1 MTSPPTSTPASTPTS
16 TPTSTR
22 AHTAISPDTS
32 PPAPLLSAAGI
43 NFAYARAHPVLRD
56 VAVEFPA
63 GALVAIVGPN
73 GAGKS
78 TLLRVL
84 AGVAE
89 PQTGT
94 VALAVAPSLHALPP
108 RQRAARVAFVAQR
121 PEVAFAFSV
130 REVVALGLYATSP
143 QTANATTAAL
153 AALDLTAFAD
163 APFATLS
170 AGQQQRVS
178 LARAMAQL
186 GLPSSS
192 HTTLPKVLL
201 ADEPVASMDPR
212 NALASMRLLRD
223 AADRGNLV
231 VCVLHDVSLVA
242 RWATHALLLTCD
254 GRVAAFG
261 PLHLVLTPA
270 NLQHL
275 FGVRFTPLWPSPSSA
290 TDPTPCGH
298 APVPPAMIPEPDQ
311 P

>member
-1 MTSPPTSTPASTPTS
+1 MTTP
-16 TPTSTR
+16 PTSTR
-22 AHTAISPDTS
+22 AEIASAAAATPAATPTPL
-32 PPAPLLSAAGI
+32 PPAASPLLSARGI
-43 NFAYARAHPVLRD
+43 NFAYARATPVLRD
-56 VAVEFPA
+56 VTVDFTS

-84 AGVAE
+84 AGVAP
-89 PQTGT
+89 PQGGT
-94 VALAVAPSLHALPP
+94 VALPDAPNLHELPP
-108 RQRAARVAFVAQR
+108 RQRAARIAFVAQR

-130 REVVALGLYATSP
+130 REVVALGLYATRP
-143 QTANATTAAL
+143 HTANATDAAL
-153 AALDLTAFAD
+153 AALDLHPVAD

-192 HTTLPKVLL
+192 NPPKVLL

-212 NALASMRLLRD
+212 NALASMRLLRA
-223 AADRGNLV
+223 AADGGNLV

-261 PLHLVLTPA
+261 PLHLILTPA

-275 FGVRFTPLWPSPSSA
+275 FGVRFTPLWPSPSSPLSMSA
-290 TDPTPCGH
+290 SGH
-298 APVPPAMIPEPDQ
+298 PPVPPAMIPEPD
-311 P
+311 